1 VTDTTTSAQETIL
14 VVEDEVIARMVLSE
28 YLRHCGYKV
37 VEAANA
43 DEALTILKHTEVN
56 IDVVFTV
63 VQLPG
68 TVDGFGLATWIR
80 KNRPTLDVI
89 LTGTI
94 PGAAKSAADLCDEG
108 PLPKQYEPKVV
119 TDRIRRLR
127 AARAAHS
134 RR

>member
-1 VTDTTTSAQETIL
+1 M
-14 VVEDEVIARMVLSE
+14 VISE

-43 DEALTILKHTEVN
+43 DEAFTILKHTEVN

-108 PLPKQYEPKVV
+108 TLPRPYEPKVV

-127 AARAAHS
+127 AAHS
-134 RR
+134 RP

>member
-1 VTDTTTSAQETIL
+1 MTDITTSAQETIL
-14 VVEDEVIARMVLSE
+14 VVEDEVIARMVISE

-43 DEALTILKHTEVN
+43 DEALTILRHTEIN

-108 PLPKQYEPKVV
+108 TLPKPYEPNLV

-127 AARAAHS
+127 ATRAAHS